1 MGHIHQENE
10 MAQEAARDSKV
21 SLLRDEINTSTTK
34 RLKTTLETFLKS
46 VERDVVWGFSCWL
59 GMLAKAPKLKTIS
72 VKYSHIQ
79 SQRAAR

>member
-1 MGHIHQENE
+1 MGHIYQENE

-46 VERDVVWGFSCWL
+46 VEWDVV
-59 GMLAKAPKLKTIS
+59 
-72 VKYSHIQ
+72 
-79 SQRAAR
+79 